1 MWRSDSLRV
10 AARQV
15 LGALWWA
22 KLGASLQ
29 PAALALV
36 LLYASLIPRRAPPLR
51 PTRDKWHACEL
62 TPRHLCSS
70 TAAYQ
75 TRAHLCRQQQPYG
88 LAAAMKGDV
97 RVAPN
102 GGVIINKGLS
112 TKAWFRAFSTGTV
125 VGGAAGVVGG
135 FALAQAIYS
144 DEHQRDSVRRAVKIT
159 GVAVAASMLAGFLAS
174 RRR

>member
-1 MWRSDSLRV
+1 MARV
-10 AARQV
+10 R
-15 LGALWWA
+15 A
-22 KLGASLQ
+22 KAN
-29 PAALALV
+29 
-36 LLYASLIPRRAPPLR
+36 
-51 PTRDKWHACEL
+51 
-62 TPRHLCSS
+62 HLCSRI
-70 TAAYQ
+70 AAYQ
-75 TRAHLCRQQQPYG
+75 TGTPSLRNSTHI
-88 LAAAMKGDV
+88 AALTARMKGDV

-144 DEHQRDSVRRAVKIT
+144 DEHQRDSVRRAVKVT
-159 GVAVAASMLAGFLAS
+159 GVAVAASMLAGFFAS

>member
-1 MWRSDSLRV
+1 MARV
-10 AARQV
+10 
-15 LGALWWA
+15 
-22 KLGASLQ
+22 
-29 PAALALV
+29 
-36 LLYASLIPRRAPPLR
+36 RAN
-51 PTRDKWHACEL
+51 AN
-62 TPRHLCSS
+62 HLCSS
-70 TAAYQ
+70 AAAYQ
-75 TRAHLCRQQQPYG
+75 TRAHLCATAAIRA

-159 GVAVAASMLAGFLAS
+159 GVAVAASMLAGFFAS

>member
-1 MWRSDSLRV
+1 MARV
-10 AARQV
+10 
-15 LGALWWA
+15 
-22 KLGASLQ
+22 
-29 PAALALV
+29 
-36 LLYASLIPRRAPPLR
+36 RANA
-51 PTRDKWHACEL
+51 T
-62 TPRHLCSS
+62 HLCSS

-75 TRAHLCRQQQPYG
+75 TGTPSLHTRSRTG
-88 LAAAMKGDV
+88 SLAAAMKGDV

>member
-1 MWRSDSLRV
+1 
-10 AARQV
+10 
-15 LGALWWA
+15 
-22 KLGASLQ
+22 
-29 PAALALV
+29 
-36 LLYASLIPRRAPPLR
+36 
-51 PTRDKWHACEL
+51 
-62 TPRHLCSS
+62 
-70 TAAYQ
+70 
-75 TRAHLCRQQQPYG
+75 
-88 LAAAMKGDV
+88 MKGDV

-102 GGVIINKGLS
+102 GGVFIHKGLS

>member
-1 MWRSDSLRV
+1 VCTANTPQTARIS
-10 AARQV
+10 AA
-15 LGALWWA
+15 
-22 KLGASLQ
+22 K
-29 PAALALV
+29 
-36 LLYASLIPRRAPPLR
+36 
-51 PTRDKWHACEL
+51 
-62 TPRHLCSS
+62 
-70 TAAYQ
+70 
-75 TRAHLCRQQQPYG
+75 QQPPQEQQKK
-88 LAAAMKGDV
+88 MKGDV

-102 GGVIINKGLS
+102 GGVVIHKGLS